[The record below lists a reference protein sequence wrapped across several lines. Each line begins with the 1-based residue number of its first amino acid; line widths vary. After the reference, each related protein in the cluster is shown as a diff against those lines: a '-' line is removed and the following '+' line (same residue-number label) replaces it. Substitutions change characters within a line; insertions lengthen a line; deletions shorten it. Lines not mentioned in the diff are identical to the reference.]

1 MSFLTL
7 VCRFSLSANQ
17 SVIYLNNWA
26 MDHNKSMKII
36 KSQISI
42 LLLLFALPDNYSVVV
57 VEAEI
62 LLDF

>member
-7 VCRFSLSANQ
+7 VRRFSLSANQ